1 VDSFVTS
8 APIAGWYRDPSGR
21 FELRYWDGRAWSEHV
36 ASYGAMYVD
45 PPRPTVGPAAGAPVV
60 ATPAVPTVFTV
71 AAVPELPLAT
81 LGQRFGAY
89 CLDVLLMLVTLG
101 VGWLVWSCFTFT
113 KGQSPAKAILGHRVV
128 RQDTGQA
135 APWTDMFL
143 RNVILQF
150 GLTLLSV
157 LLLGIPML
165 IGGGLILAGD
175 LRQTAWDR
183 LAGTRVVVDP
193 AGVSLP
199 QTVPYRY

>member
-1 VDSFVTS
+1 VDSYVTS
-8 APIAGWYRDPSGR
+8 APVAGWYRDPSGR
-21 FELRYWDGRAWSEHV
+21 FELRYWDGRTWSEHV
-36 ASYGAMYVD
+36 ASYGAMYID
-45 PPRPTVGPAAGAPVV
+45 APRPQATPVAFAPV
-60 ATPAVPTVFTV
+60 APPA
-71 AAVPELPLAT
+71 ELPLAT
-81 LGQRFGAY
+81 LGQRFGAW
-89 CLDVLLMLVTLG
+89 CLDALLMLVTFV
-101 VGWLVWSCFTFT
+101 VGWLVWSCFTFQ

-128 RQDTGQA
+128 RQDTGQV

-157 LLLGIPML
+157 ALLGLPLL

-193 AGVSLP
+193 EGVSLP

>member
-1 VDSFVTS
+1 MIV
-8 APIAGWYRDPSGR
+8 APVAGWYRDPSGR
-21 FELRYWDGRAWSEHV
+21 FELRYWDGRGWSEHV

-45 PPRPTVGPAAGAPVV
+45 PPRPTSTPV
-60 ATPAVPTVFTV
+60 ATATSATTFAPA
-71 AAVPELPLAT
+71 PELPLAT

-89 CLDVLLMLVTLG
+89 CLDVLLMVVTLV
-101 VGWLVWSCFTFT
+101 VGWLVWSCVTFS

-135 APWTDMFL
+135 APWGDMFL

-150 GLTLLSV
+150 GLTLLSIV
-157 LLLGIPML
+157 TLGLPLL

-183 LAGTRVVVDP
+183 LAGTRVVLDP
-193 AGVSLP
+193 QGRSLP
-199 QTVPYRY
+199 QSASYRY

>member
-1 VDSFVTS
+1 
-8 APIAGWYRDPSGR
+8 
-21 FELRYWDGRAWSEHV
+21 
-36 ASYGAMYVD
+36 MYVD
-45 PPRPTVGPAAGAPVV
+45 PPRAT
-60 ATPAVPTVFTV
+60 ATPAVVGTV
-71 AAVPELPLAT
+71 APVAPPAELPLAT
-81 LGQRFGAY
+81 LSQRFGAY
-89 CLDVLLMLVTLG
+89 CLDVLLMLVTLV
-101 VGWLVWSCFTFT
+101 VGWLVWSCFTFS

-150 GLTLLSV
+150 GFTLLSV
-157 LLLGIPML
+157 LTLGLPLL

-193 AGVSLP
+193 EGVCLP
-199 QTVPYRY
+199 QPVPYHY